1 SMVKNVEDNGWTK
14 SYMWY
19 DDKAR
24 VIATESQNHL
34 GGYTRSASVL
44 AFSGVPTGTTTF
56 HKRDGSATEMV
67 IEEGF
72 SYDHQNRLVRH
83 THRVNGGT

>member
-14 SYMWY
+14 SYTWY

-44 AFSGVPTGTTTF
+44 AFSGVPTSTTTF
-56 HKRDGSATEMV
+56 HKRDGAATEMV

-83 THRVNGGT
+83 THRVNGG